1 MNIAEYSIKNKVISW
16 LFIVILAI
24 GGVTSFLELG
34 RLEDPAFTIKDAMVV
49 ATYPGATP
57 QEVEEELTYPLEK
70 EIRRLP
76 YIDKITST
84 SSSGMSQIMVS
95 MKMDYG
101 PDELPQI
108 WDEMRRKI
116 NDLKPTL
123 PAGVNSLSIIDD
135 FGDVFGVMIML
146 SGEGYDYV
154 ELKRY
159 ADVMSRDLEMV
170 DGVGKVSIAGDQ
182 QEMLFV
188 EVSLDRLASLN
199 LDMSRV
205 AGLLNQQ
212 NNVVSSGEVMVNGE
226 SLVIRPS
233 GTLNSVESLENL
245 IIHGRDTGNLIRLKD
260 VATVVRGIQEKPT
273 NVVTYNGKPAINL
286 GVSFASGVNVVEVGQ
301 RLTDEIAHLETMKPA
316 GIELNYFYNQ
326 AAEVDASV
334 QDFIVSLG
342 QAVAIVILV
351 LLFAMGIRS
360 GIIIGVVLL
369 LTVFGTFI
377 LMEYNDIELHRISL
391 GALIIALGMLVDNA
405 IVVVEGILVGLK
417 KGRTKMQAASDI
429 VKQTQWPL
437 LGATV
442 IAITAFAPIGLS
454 EDATGEFMG
463 SLFWVLCYS
472 LFLSWI
478 TALTITPFLADLL
491 LKEENVSNNADG
503 ADAQQSASQQE
514 YDDPYKGWLFV
525 LFGWTLKLAMRFR
538 WVTVVSMVALLFTA
552 VFAFGMVK
560 QQFFPPSNTP
570 MFYVDMWMPEGT
582 DIRETIKQTER
593 VEKYVREQE
602 HVEFVSTSVGQGLQ
616 RFALTYQP
624 EQSYEAYAQLQ
635 VRTTDRENMFVVLN
649 GLTGELSRQFDT
661 PTFQF
666 KLMEFGPSPASK
678 IEARIT
684 GSDPQVLREI
694 ALQVE
699 DILHTD
705 PGARNIRHDWRER
718 TKELVPV
725 FNESKARRLGISKE
739 DLSNTLQ
746 MTFGGSAM
754 GLLRDGA
761 DILPIVGRLPESER
775 VDFESLQN
783 AKIWSPSLQAY
794 VPIDQV
800 IDGVS
805 LSWDEP
811 LIKRRD
817 RKRTLTVLADHD
829 VLSEDTAAALFTR
842 IQPKVMALDL
852 PDGYGISWGGEYESS
867 KDAQDSL
874 FGSLPMGYLLMFV
887 ITMLLFNSLK
897 KPLVI
902 WFTVPLSIIG
912 VSFGL
917 LLWNMPFSFTAF
929 LGLLSLSGMILKNG
943 IVLMDQINIEMD
955 SGKDPYLAIV
965 DSAVSRVRPVSMA
978 ALTTILGLV
987 PLMFDA
993 FFGSMAITIMAGL
1006 GFATILTLI
1015 VVPVMYSLLFKIKPP
1030 KTVKSGS
1037 NDHSNDH
1044 PNDSLLESQPNKGK
1058 ALEAAEAL

>member
-34 RLEDPAFTIKDAMVV
+34 RLEDPAFTIKDAMIV
-49 ATYPGATP
+49 ATYPGATSK
-57 QEVEEELTYPLEK
+57 EVEEELTYPLEK
-70 EIRRLP
+70 EIRKLP
-76 YIDKITST
+76 YIDRITST
-84 SSSGMSQIMVS
+84 SSNGMSKIMVS

-116 NDLKPTL
+116 NDLQPTL
-123 PAGVNSLSIIDD
+123 PQGVQSLQIIDD
-135 FGDVFGVMIML
+135 FGDVYGVMLML
-146 SGEGYDYV
+146 TGDDYDYV

-159 ADVMSRDLEMV
+159 ADHLRREIELV
-170 DGVGKVSIAGDQ
+170 DGVGKVDIAGDQ

-188 EVSLDRLASLN
+188 EISLDRLASLN
-199 LDMSRV
+199 LDMNVVS
-205 AGLLNQQ
+205 GLLNQQ
-212 NNVVSSGEVMVNGE
+212 NNVVSAGEVMVNGE

-233 GTLNSVESLENL
+233 GTLNTVQALENL

-260 VATVVRGIQEKPT
+260 VATITRSIQEKPG
-273 NVVTYNGKPAINL
+273 NMILFNGKKAINI
-286 GVSFASGVNVVEVGQ
+286 GISFASGVNVVEVGE
-301 RLTDEIAHLETMKPA
+301 RLNAELSSLESIKPA
-316 GIELNYFYNQ
+316 GLDMSYFYNQ
-326 AAEVDASV
+326 AQEVDDSV
-334 QDFIVSLG
+334 KAFVISLAE
-342 QAVAIVILV
+342 AVAIVIIV
-351 LLFAMGIRS
+351 LLFTMGLRS
-360 GIIIGVVLL
+360 GVIIGVVLL

-377 LMEYNDIELHRISL
+377 LMNYNNIELHRISL

-417 KGRTKMQAASDI
+417 KGRTKVQAAVDI

-454 EDATGEFMG
+454 QDATGEFMG
-463 SLFWVLCYS
+463 SLFWVLCFS
-472 LFLSWI
+472 LFLSWVTAI
-478 TALTITPFLADLL
+478 TLTPFLADLL
-491 LKEENVSNNADG
+491 LKEEEKDTNGED
-503 ADAQQSASQQE
+503 E
-514 YDDPYKGWLFV
+514 DPYKGWLFV
-525 LFGWTLKLAMRFR
+525 VFGALLKFSLRFR
-538 WVTVVSMVALLFTA
+538 WMTVAAMVALLVGA
-552 VFAFGMVK
+552 VIAFGNVK

-582 DIRETIKQTER
+582 DIRQTIKQAEK
-593 VEKYVREQE
+593 VESHIRQQDDID
-602 HVEFVSTSVGQGLQ
+602 FVSVSIGQGLQ

-624 EQSYEAYAQLQ
+624 EKSYEAYAQFQ
-635 VRTTDRENMFVVLN
+635 VRTTDRDNMFKLLHKLDDN
-649 GLTGELSRQFDT
+649 LAKTFDE

-684 GSDPQVLREI
+684 GPDPKVLREL
-694 ALQVE
+694 AVQVE

-739 DLSNTLQ
+739 DLSSTLQ
-746 MTFGGSAM
+746 MAFGGSTF
-754 GLLRDGA
+754 GVLRDGTHT
-761 DILPIVGRLPESER
+761 LPIMMRLPEAER

-783 AKIWSPSLQAY
+783 VKIWSPSLQTY
-794 VPIDQV
+794 IPVDQI
-800 IDGVS
+800 IDGVELDWS
-805 LSWDEP
+805 EP
-811 LIKRRD
+811 LIQRRD

-829 VLSEDTAAALFTR
+829 VLSDDTAASLFAR
-842 IQPKVMALDL
+842 VQPKVMALHI
-852 PDGYGISWGGEYESS
+852 PEGYEITWGGEYESS
-867 KDAQDSL
+867 KDAQEGL
-874 FGSLPMGYLLMFV
+874 FGSLPMGYLLMFI
-887 ITMLLFNSLK
+887 ITILLFNSVK

-912 VSFGL
+912 VAFGL
-917 LLWNMPFSFTAF
+917 LTTNMPFSFTAF

-943 IVLMDQINIEMD
+943 IVLLDQINLELE

-965 DSAVSRVRPVSMA
+965 DSAISRVRPVSMA
-978 ALTTILGLV
+978 ALTTILGMIPLV
-987 PLMFDA
+987 FDA

-1006 GFATILTLI
+1006 GFATVLTLI
-1015 VVPVMYSLLFKIKPP
+1015 VVPVMFAILFRIKP
-1030 KTVKSGS
+1030 TT
-1037 NDHSNDH
+1037 
-1044 PNDSLLESQPNKGK
+1044 
-1058 ALEAAEAL
+1058 A

>member
-34 RLEDPAFTIKDAMVV
+34 RLEDPAFTIKDAMIV
-49 ATYPGATP
+49 ATYPGATSK
-57 QEVEEELTYPLEK
+57 EVEEELTYPLEK
-70 EIRRLP
+70 EIRKLP
-76 YIDKITST
+76 YIDRITST
-84 SSSGMSQIMVS
+84 SSNAMSQIMVS

-116 NDLKPTL
+116 NDLQPTL
-123 PAGVNSLSIIDD
+123 PQGVQSLQIIDD
-135 FGDVFGVMIML
+135 FGDVYGVMLML
-146 SGEGYDYV
+146 TGDDYDYV

-159 ADVMSRDLEMV
+159 ADHLRREIELV
-170 DGVGKVSIAGDQ
+170 DGVGKVDIAGDQ

-188 EVSLDRLASLN
+188 EISLDRLASLN
-199 LDMSRV
+199 LDMNVVS
-205 AGLLNQQ
+205 GLLNQQ
-212 NNVVSSGEVMVNGE
+212 NNVVSAGEVMVNGE

-233 GTLNSVESLENL
+233 GTLNTVQALENL

-260 VATVVRGIQEKPT
+260 VATITRSIQEKPG
-273 NVVTYNGKPAINL
+273 NMILFNGKKAINI
-286 GVSFASGVNVVEVGQ
+286 GISFASGVNVVEVGE
-301 RLTDEIAHLETMKPA
+301 RLNAELSSLESIKPA
-316 GIELNYFYNQ
+316 GLDMSYFYNQ
-326 AAEVDASV
+326 AQEVDDSV
-334 QDFIVSLG
+334 KAFVISLAE
-342 QAVAIVILV
+342 AVAIVIIV
-351 LLFAMGIRS
+351 LLFTMGLRS
-360 GIIIGVVLL
+360 GVIIGVVLL

-377 LMEYNDIELHRISL
+377 LMNYNNIELHRISL

-417 KGRTKMQAASDI
+417 KGRTKVQAAVDI

-454 EDATGEFMG
+454 QDATGEFMG
-463 SLFWVLCYS
+463 SLFWVLCFS
-472 LFLSWI
+472 LFLSWVTAI
-478 TALTITPFLADLL
+478 TLTPFLADLL
-491 LKEENVSNNADG
+491 LKEEEKDTNGED
-503 ADAQQSASQQE
+503 E
-514 YDDPYKGWLFV
+514 DPYKGWLFV
-525 LFGWTLKLAMRFR
+525 VFGALLKFSLRFR
-538 WVTVVSMVALLFTA
+538 WMTVAAMVALLVGA
-552 VFAFGMVK
+552 VIAFGNVK

-582 DIRETIKQTER
+582 DIRQTIKQAEK
-593 VEKYVREQE
+593 VESYIRQQDDID
-602 HVEFVSTSVGQGLQ
+602 FVSVSIGQGLQ

-624 EQSYEAYAQLQ
+624 EKSYEAYAQFQ
-635 VRTTDRENMFVVLN
+635 VRTTDRDNMFKLLHKLDDN
-649 GLTGELSRQFDT
+649 LAKTFDE

-684 GSDPQVLREI
+684 GPDPKVLREL
-694 ALQVE
+694 AVQVE

-739 DLSNTLQ
+739 DLSSTLQ
-746 MTFGGSAM
+746 MAFGGSTF
-754 GLLRDGA
+754 GVLRDGTHT
-761 DILPIVGRLPESER
+761 LPIMMRLPEAER

-783 AKIWSPSLQAY
+783 VKIWSPSLQTY
-794 VPIDQV
+794 IPVDQI
-800 IDGVS
+800 IDGVELDWS
-805 LSWDEP
+805 EP
-811 LIKRRD
+811 LIQRRD

-829 VLSEDTAAALFTR
+829 VLSDDTAASLFAR
-842 IQPKVMALDL
+842 VQPKVMALHI
-852 PDGYGISWGGEYESS
+852 PEGYEITWGGEYESS
-867 KDAQDSL
+867 KDAQEGL
-874 FGSLPMGYLLMFV
+874 FGSLPMGYLLMFI
-887 ITMLLFNSLK
+887 ITILLFNSIK

-912 VSFGL
+912 VAFGL
-917 LLWNMPFSFTAF
+917 LTTNMPFSFTAF

-943 IVLMDQINIEMD
+943 IVLLDQINLELE

-965 DSAVSRVRPVSMA
+965 DSAISRVRPVSMA
-978 ALTTILGLV
+978 ALTTILGMIPLV
-987 PLMFDA
+987 FDA

-1006 GFATILTLI
+1006 GFATVLTLI
-1015 VVPVMYSLLFKIKPP
+1015 VVPVMFAILFRIKP
-1030 KTVKSGS
+1030 TT
-1037 NDHSNDH
+1037 
-1044 PNDSLLESQPNKGK
+1044 
-1058 ALEAAEAL
+1058 A

>member
-34 RLEDPAFTIKDAMVV
+34 RLEDPAFTIKDAMIV
-49 ATYPGATP
+49 ATYPGATSK
-57 QEVEEELTYPLEK
+57 EVEEELTYPLEK
-70 EIRRLP
+70 EIRKLP
-76 YIDKITST
+76 YIDRITST
-84 SSSGMSQIMVS
+84 SSNGMSQIMVS

-116 NDLKPTL
+116 NDLQPTL
-123 PAGVNSLSIIDD
+123 PQGVQSLQIIDD
-135 FGDVFGVMIML
+135 FGDVYGVMLML
-146 SGEGYDYV
+146 TGDDYDYV

-159 ADVMSRDLEMV
+159 ADHLRREIELV
-170 DGVGKVSIAGDQ
+170 DGVGKVDIAGDQ

-188 EVSLDRLASLN
+188 EISLDRLASLN
-199 LDMSRV
+199 LDMNVVS
-205 AGLLNQQ
+205 GLLNQQ
-212 NNVVSSGEVMVNGE
+212 NNVVSAGEVMVNGE

-233 GTLNSVESLENL
+233 GTLNTVQALENL

-260 VATVVRGIQEKPT
+260 VATITRSIQEKPG
-273 NVVTYNGKPAINL
+273 NMILFNGKKAINI
-286 GVSFASGVNVVEVGQ
+286 GISFASGVNVVEVGE
-301 RLTDEIAHLETMKPA
+301 RLNAELSSLESIKPA
-316 GIELNYFYNQ
+316 GLDMSYFYNQ
-326 AAEVDASV
+326 AQEVDDSV
-334 QDFIVSLG
+334 KAFVISLAE
-342 QAVAIVILV
+342 AVAIVIIV
-351 LLFAMGIRS
+351 LLFTMGLRS
-360 GIIIGVVLL
+360 GVIIGVVLL

-377 LMEYNDIELHRISL
+377 LMNYNNIELHRISL

-417 KGRTKMQAASDI
+417 KGRTKVQAAVDI

-454 EDATGEFMG
+454 QDATGEFMG
-463 SLFWVLCYS
+463 SLFWVLCFS
-472 LFLSWI
+472 LFLSWVTAI
-478 TALTITPFLADLL
+478 TLTPFLADLL
-491 LKEENVSNNADG
+491 LKEEEKDTNGED
-503 ADAQQSASQQE
+503 E
-514 YDDPYKGWLFV
+514 DPYKGWLFV
-525 LFGWTLKLAMRFR
+525 VFGALLKFSLRFR
-538 WVTVVSMVALLFTA
+538 WMTVAAMVALLVGA
-552 VFAFGMVK
+552 VIAFGNVK

-582 DIRETIKQTER
+582 DIRQTIKQAEK
-593 VEKYVREQE
+593 VESYIRQQDDID
-602 HVEFVSTSVGQGLQ
+602 FVSVSVGQGLQ

-624 EQSYEAYAQLQ
+624 EKSYEAYAQFQ
-635 VRTTDRENMFVVLN
+635 VRTTDRDNMFKLLHKLDDN
-649 GLTGELSRQFDT
+649 LAKTFDE

-684 GSDPQVLREI
+684 GPDPKVLREL
-694 ALQVE
+694 AVQVE

-739 DLSNTLQ
+739 DLSSTLQ
-746 MTFGGSAM
+746 MAFGGSTF
-754 GLLRDGA
+754 GVLRDGTHT
-761 DILPIVGRLPESER
+761 LPIMMRLPEAER

-783 AKIWSPSLQAY
+783 VKIWSPSLQTY
-794 VPIDQV
+794 IPVDQI
-800 IDGVS
+800 IDGVELDWS
-805 LSWDEP
+805 EP
-811 LIKRRD
+811 LIQRRD

-829 VLSEDTAAALFTR
+829 VLSDDTAASLFAR
-842 IQPKVMALDL
+842 VQPKVMALHI
-852 PDGYGISWGGEYESS
+852 PEGYEITWGGEYESS
-867 KDAQDSL
+867 KDAQEGL
-874 FGSLPMGYLLMFV
+874 FGSLPMGYLLMFI
-887 ITMLLFNSLK
+887 ITILLFNSIK

-912 VSFGL
+912 VAFGL
-917 LLWNMPFSFTAF
+917 LTTNMPFSFTAF

-943 IVLMDQINIEMD
+943 IVLLDQINLELE

-965 DSAVSRVRPVSMA
+965 DSAISRVRPVSMA
-978 ALTTILGLV
+978 ALTTILGMIPLV
-987 PLMFDA
+987 FDA

-1006 GFATILTLI
+1006 GFATVLTLI
-1015 VVPVMYSLLFKIKPP
+1015 VVPVMFAILFRIKP
-1030 KTVKSGS
+1030 TT
-1037 NDHSNDH
+1037 
-1044 PNDSLLESQPNKGK
+1044 
-1058 ALEAAEAL
+1058 A

>member
-34 RLEDPAFTIKDAMVV
+34 RLEDPAFTIKDAMIV
-49 ATYPGATP
+49 ATYPGATSK
-57 QEVEEELTYPLEK
+57 EVEEELTYPLEK
-70 EIRRLP
+70 EIRKLP
-76 YIDKITST
+76 YIDRITST
-84 SSSGMSQIMVS
+84 SSNGMSQIMVS

-116 NDLKPTL
+116 NDLQPTL
-123 PAGVNSLSIIDD
+123 PQGVQSLQIIDD
-135 FGDVFGVMIML
+135 FGDVYGVMLML
-146 SGEGYDYV
+146 TGDDYDYV

-159 ADVMSRDLEMV
+159 ADHLRREIELV
-170 DGVGKVSIAGDQ
+170 DGVGKVDIAGDQ

-188 EVSLDRLASLN
+188 EISLDRLASLN
-199 LDMSRV
+199 LDMNVVS
-205 AGLLNQQ
+205 GLLNQQ
-212 NNVVSSGEVMVNGE
+212 NNVVSAGEVMVNGE

-233 GTLNSVESLENL
+233 GTLNTVQALENL

-260 VATVVRGIQEKPT
+260 VATITRGIQEKPG
-273 NVVTYNGKPAINL
+273 NMILFNGKKAINI
-286 GVSFASGVNVVEVGQ
+286 GISFASGVNVVEVGE
-301 RLTDEIAHLETMKPA
+301 RLNAELSSLESIKPA
-316 GIELNYFYNQ
+316 GLDMSYFYNQ
-326 AAEVDASV
+326 AQEVDDSV
-334 QDFIVSLG
+334 KAFVISLAE
-342 QAVAIVILV
+342 AVAIVIIV
-351 LLFAMGIRS
+351 LLFTMGLRS
-360 GIIIGVVLL
+360 GVIIGVVLL

-377 LMEYNDIELHRISL
+377 LMNYNNIELHRISL

-405 IVVVEGILVGLK
+405 IVVVEGILVGRK
-417 KGRTKMQAASDI
+417 KGRTKVQAAVDI

-454 EDATGEFMG
+454 QDATGEFMG
-463 SLFWVLCYS
+463 SLFWVLCFS
-472 LFLSWI
+472 LFLSWVTAI
-478 TALTITPFLADLL
+478 TLTPFLADLL
-491 LKEENVSNNADG
+491 LKEEEKDTNGED
-503 ADAQQSASQQE
+503 E
-514 YDDPYKGWLFV
+514 DPYKGWLFV
-525 LFGWTLKLAMRFR
+525 VFGALLKFSLRFR
-538 WVTVVSMVALLFTA
+538 WMTVAAMVALLVAA
-552 VFAFGMVK
+552 VIAFGNVK

-582 DIRETIKQTER
+582 DIRQTIKQAEK
-593 VEKYVREQE
+593 VESYIRQQDDID
-602 HVEFVSTSVGQGLQ
+602 FVSVSIGQGLQ

-624 EQSYEAYAQLQ
+624 EKSYEAYAQFQ
-635 VRTTDRENMFVVLN
+635 VRTTDRDNMFKLLHKLDDN
-649 GLTGELSRQFDT
+649 LAKTFDE

-684 GSDPQVLREI
+684 GPDPKVLREL
-694 ALQVE
+694 AVQVE

-739 DLSNTLQ
+739 DLSSTLQ
-746 MTFGGSAM
+746 MAFGGSTF
-754 GLLRDGA
+754 GVLRDGTHT
-761 DILPIVGRLPESER
+761 LPIMMRLPEAER

-783 AKIWSPSLQAY
+783 VKIWSPSLQTY
-794 VPIDQV
+794 IPVDQI
-800 IDGVS
+800 IDGVELDWS
-805 LSWDEP
+805 EP
-811 LIKRRD
+811 LIQRRD

-829 VLSEDTAAALFTR
+829 VLSDDTAASLFAR
-842 IQPKVMALDL
+842 VQPKVMALHI
-852 PDGYGISWGGEYESS
+852 PEGYEITWGGEYESS
-867 KDAQDSL
+867 KDAQEGL
-874 FGSLPMGYLLMFV
+874 FGSLPMGYLLMFI
-887 ITMLLFNSLK
+887 ITILLFNSIK

-912 VSFGL
+912 VAFGL
-917 LLWNMPFSFTAF
+917 LTTNMPFSFTAF

-943 IVLMDQINIEMD
+943 IVLLDQINLELE

-965 DSAVSRVRPVSMA
+965 DSAISRVRPVSMA
-978 ALTTILGLV
+978 ALTTILGMI

-1006 GFATILTLI
+1006 GFATVLTLI
-1015 VVPVMYSLLFKIKPP
+1015 VVPVMFAILFRIKP
-1030 KTVKSGS
+1030 TT
-1037 NDHSNDH
+1037 
-1044 PNDSLLESQPNKGK
+1044 
-1058 ALEAAEAL
+1058 A

>member
-34 RLEDPAFTIKDAMVV
+34 RLEDPAFTIKDAMIV
-49 ATYPGATP
+49 ATYPGATSK
-57 QEVEEELTYPLEK
+57 EVEEELTYPLEK
-70 EIRRLP
+70 EIRKLP
-76 YIDKITST
+76 YIDRITST
-84 SSSGMSQIMVS
+84 SSNGMSQIMVS

-116 NDLKPTL
+116 NDLQPTL
-123 PAGVNSLSIIDD
+123 PQGVQSLQIIDD
-135 FGDVFGVMIML
+135 FGDVYGVMLML
-146 SGEGYDYV
+146 TGDDYDYV

-159 ADVMSRDLEMV
+159 ADHLRREIELV
-170 DGVGKVSIAGDQ
+170 DGVGKVDIAGDQ

-188 EVSLDRLASLN
+188 EISLDRLASLN
-199 LDMSRV
+199 LDMNVVS
-205 AGLLNQQ
+205 GLLNQQ
-212 NNVVSSGEVMVNGE
+212 NNVVSAGEVMVNGE

-233 GTLNSVESLENL
+233 GTLNTVQALENL

-260 VATVVRGIQEKPT
+260 VATITRGIQEKPG
-273 NVVTYNGKPAINL
+273 NMILFNGKKAINI
-286 GVSFASGVNVVEVGQ
+286 GISFASGVNVVEVGE
-301 RLTDEIAHLETMKPA
+301 RLNAELSSLESIKPA
-316 GIELNYFYNQ
+316 GLDMSYFYNQ
-326 AAEVDASV
+326 AQEVDDSV
-334 QDFIVSLG
+334 KAFVISLAE
-342 QAVAIVILV
+342 AVAIVIIV
-351 LLFAMGIRS
+351 LLFTMGLRS
-360 GIIIGVVLL
+360 GVIIGVVLL

-377 LMEYNDIELHRISL
+377 LMNYNNIELHRISL

-417 KGRTKMQAASDI
+417 KGRTKVQAAVDI

-454 EDATGEFMG
+454 QDATGEFMG
-463 SLFWVLCYS
+463 SLFWVLCFS
-472 LFLSWI
+472 LFLSWVTAI
-478 TALTITPFLADLL
+478 TLTPFLADLL
-491 LKEENVSNNADG
+491 LKEEEK
-503 ADAQQSASQQE
+503 DANGE
-514 YDDPYKGWLFV
+514 DEDPYKGWLFV
-525 LFGWTLKLAMRFR
+525 VFGALLKFSLRFR
-538 WVTVVSMVALLFTA
+538 WMTVAAMVALLVGA
-552 VFAFGMVK
+552 VIAFGNVK

-582 DIRETIKQTER
+582 DIRQTIKQAEK
-593 VEKYVREQE
+593 VESYIRQQDDID
-602 HVEFVSTSVGQGLQ
+602 FVSVSIGQGLQ

-624 EQSYEAYAQLQ
+624 EKSYEAYAQFQ
-635 VRTTDRENMFVVLN
+635 VRTTDRDNMFKLLHKLDDN
-649 GLTGELSRQFDT
+649 LAKTFDE

-684 GSDPQVLREI
+684 GPDPKVLREL
-694 ALQVE
+694 AVQVE

-739 DLSNTLQ
+739 DLSSTLQ
-746 MTFGGSAM
+746 MAFGGSTF
-754 GLLRDGA
+754 GVLRDGTHT
-761 DILPIVGRLPESER
+761 LPIMMRLPEAER

-783 AKIWSPSLQAY
+783 VKIWSPSLQTY
-794 VPIDQV
+794 IPVDQI
-800 IDGVS
+800 IDGVELDWS
-805 LSWDEP
+805 EP
-811 LIKRRD
+811 LIQRRD

-829 VLSEDTAAALFTR
+829 VLSDDTAASLFAR
-842 IQPKVMALDL
+842 VQPKVMALHI
-852 PDGYGISWGGEYESS
+852 PEGYEITWGGEYESS
-867 KDAQDSL
+867 KDAQEGL
-874 FGSLPMGYLLMFV
+874 FGSLPMGYLLMFI
-887 ITMLLFNSLK
+887 ITILLFNSIK

-912 VSFGL
+912 VAFGL
-917 LLWNMPFSFTAF
+917 LTTNMPFSFTAF

-943 IVLMDQINIEMD
+943 IVLLDQINLELE

-965 DSAVSRVRPVSMA
+965 DSAISRVRPVSMA
-978 ALTTILGLV
+978 ALTTILGMIPLV
-987 PLMFDA
+987 FDA

-1006 GFATILTLI
+1006 GFATVLTLI
-1015 VVPVMYSLLFKIKPP
+1015 VVPVMFAILFRIKP
-1030 KTVKSGS
+1030 TT
-1037 NDHSNDH
+1037 
-1044 PNDSLLESQPNKGK
+1044 
-1058 ALEAAEAL
+1058 A

>member
-34 RLEDPAFTIKDAMVV
+34 RLEDPAFTIKDAMIV
-49 ATYPGATP
+49 ATYPGATSK
-57 QEVEEELTYPLEK
+57 EVEEELTYPLEK
-70 EIRRLP
+70 EIRKLP
-76 YIDKITST
+76 YIDRITST
-84 SSSGMSQIMVS
+84 SSNGMSQIMVS

-116 NDLKPTL
+116 NDLQPTL
-123 PAGVNSLSIIDD
+123 PQGVQSLQIIDD
-135 FGDVFGVMIML
+135 FGDVYGVMLML
-146 SGEGYDYV
+146 TGDDYDYV

-159 ADVMSRDLEMV
+159 ADHLRREIELV
-170 DGVGKVSIAGDQ
+170 DGVGKVDIAGDQ

-188 EVSLDRLASLN
+188 EISLDRLASLN
-199 LDMSRV
+199 LDMNVVS
-205 AGLLNQQ
+205 GLLNQQ
-212 NNVVSSGEVMVNGE
+212 NNVVSAGEVMVNGE

-233 GTLNSVESLENL
+233 GTLNTVQALENL

-260 VATVVRGIQEKPT
+260 VATITRSIQEKPG
-273 NVVTYNGKPAINL
+273 NMILFNGKKAINI
-286 GVSFASGVNVVEVGQ
+286 GISFASGVNVVEVGE
-301 RLTDEIAHLETMKPA
+301 RLNAELSSLESIKPA
-316 GIELNYFYNQ
+316 GLDMSYFYNQ
-326 AAEVDASV
+326 AQEVDDSV
-334 QDFIVSLG
+334 KAFVISLAE
-342 QAVAIVILV
+342 AVAIVIIV
-351 LLFAMGIRS
+351 LLFTMGLRS
-360 GIIIGVVLL
+360 GVIIGVVLL

-377 LMEYNDIELHRISL
+377 LMNYNNIELHRISL

-417 KGRTKMQAASDI
+417 KGRTKVQAAVDI

-454 EDATGEFMG
+454 QDATGEFMG
-463 SLFWVLCYS
+463 SLFWVLCFS
-472 LFLSWI
+472 LFLSWVTAI
-478 TALTITPFLADLL
+478 TLTPFLADLL
-491 LKEENVSNNADG
+491 LKEEEKDTNGED
-503 ADAQQSASQQE
+503 E
-514 YDDPYKGWLFV
+514 DPYKGWLFV
-525 LFGWTLKLAMRFR
+525 VFGALLKFSLRFR
-538 WVTVVSMVALLFTA
+538 WMTVAAMVALLVGA
-552 VFAFGMVK
+552 VIAFGNVK

-582 DIRETIKQTER
+582 DIRQTIKQAEK
-593 VEKYVREQE
+593 VESYIRQQDDID
-602 HVEFVSTSVGQGLQ
+602 FVSVSIGQGLQ

-624 EQSYEAYAQLQ
+624 EKSYEAYAQFQ
-635 VRTTDRENMFVVLN
+635 VRATDRDNMFKLLHKLDDN
-649 GLTGELSRQFDT
+649 LAKAFDA

-684 GSDPQVLREI
+684 GPDPKVLREL
-694 ALQVE
+694 AVKVE

-739 DLSNTLQ
+739 DLSSTLQ
-746 MTFGGSAM
+746 MAFGGSTF
-754 GLLRDGA
+754 GVLRDGTHT
-761 DILPIVGRLPESER
+761 LPIMMRLPEAER

-783 AKIWSPSLQAY
+783 VKIWSPSLQTY
-794 VPIDQV
+794 IPVDQI
-800 IDGVS
+800 IDGVELDWS
-805 LSWDEP
+805 EP
-811 LIKRRD
+811 LIQRRD

-829 VLSEDTAAALFTR
+829 VLSDDTAASLFAR
-842 IQPKVMALDL
+842 VQPKVMALHI
-852 PDGYGISWGGEYESS
+852 PEGYEITWGGEYESS
-867 KDAQDSL
+867 KDAQEGL
-874 FGSLPMGYLLMFV
+874 FGSLPMGYLLMFI
-887 ITMLLFNSLK
+887 ITILLFNSIK

-912 VSFGL
+912 VAFGL
-917 LLWNMPFSFTAF
+917 LTTNMPFSFTAF

-943 IVLMDQINIEMD
+943 IVLLDQINLELE

-965 DSAVSRVRPVSMA
+965 DSAISRVRPVSMA
-978 ALTTILGLV
+978 ALTTILGMIPLV
-987 PLMFDA
+987 FDA

-1006 GFATILTLI
+1006 GFATVLTLI
-1015 VVPVMYSLLFKIKPP
+1015 VVPVMFAILFRIKP
-1030 KTVKSGS
+1030 TT
-1037 NDHSNDH
+1037 
-1044 PNDSLLESQPNKGK
+1044 
-1058 ALEAAEAL
+1058 A

>member
-34 RLEDPAFTIKDAMVV
+34 RLEDPAFTIKDAMIV
-49 ATYPGATP
+49 ATYPGATSK
-57 QEVEEELTYPLEK
+57 EVEEELTYPLEK
-70 EIRRLP
+70 EIRKLP
-76 YIDKITST
+76 YIDRITST
-84 SSSGMSQIMVS
+84 SSNGMSQIMVS

-116 NDLKPTL
+116 NDLQPTL
-123 PAGVNSLSIIDD
+123 PQGVQSLQIIDD
-135 FGDVFGVMIML
+135 FGDVYGVMLML
-146 SGEGYDYV
+146 TGDDYDYV

-159 ADVMSRDLEMV
+159 ADHLRREIELV
-170 DGVGKVSIAGDQ
+170 DGVGKVDIAGDQ

-188 EVSLDRLASLN
+188 EISLDRLASLN
-199 LDMSRV
+199 LDMNVVS
-205 AGLLNQQ
+205 GLLNQQ
-212 NNVVSSGEVMVNGE
+212 NNVVSAGEVMVNGE

-233 GTLNSVESLENL
+233 GTLNTVQALENL

-260 VATVVRGIQEKPT
+260 VATITRSIQEKPG
-273 NVVTYNGKPAINL
+273 NMILFNGKKAINI
-286 GVSFASGVNVVEVGQ
+286 GISFASGVNVVEVGE
-301 RLTDEIAHLETMKPA
+301 RLNAELSSLESIKPA
-316 GIELNYFYNQ
+316 GLDMSYFYNQ
-326 AAEVDASV
+326 AQEVDDSV
-334 QDFIVSLG
+334 KAFVIGLAE
-342 QAVAIVILV
+342 AVAIVIIV
-351 LLFAMGIRS
+351 LLFTMGLRS
-360 GIIIGVVLL
+360 GVIIGVVLL

-377 LMEYNDIELHRISL
+377 LMNYNNIELHRISL

-417 KGRTKMQAASDI
+417 KGRTKVQAAVDI

-454 EDATGEFMG
+454 QDATGEFMG
-463 SLFWVLCYS
+463 SLFWVLCFS
-472 LFLSWI
+472 LFLSWVTAI
-478 TALTITPFLADLL
+478 TLTPFLADLL
-491 LKEENVSNNADG
+491 LKEEEKDTNGED
-503 ADAQQSASQQE
+503 E
-514 YDDPYKGWLFV
+514 DPYKGWLFV
-525 LFGWTLKLAMRFR
+525 VFGALLKFSLRFR
-538 WVTVVSMVALLFTA
+538 WMTVAAMVALLVGA
-552 VFAFGMVK
+552 VIAFGNVK

-582 DIRETIKQTER
+582 DIRQTIKQAEK
-593 VEKYVREQE
+593 VESYIRQQDDID
-602 HVEFVSTSVGQGLQ
+602 FVSVSIGQGLQ

-624 EQSYEAYAQLQ
+624 EKSYEAYAQFQ
-635 VRTTDRENMFVVLN
+635 VRTTDRDNMFKLLHKLDDN
-649 GLTGELSRQFDT
+649 LAKTFDE

-684 GSDPQVLREI
+684 GPDPKVLREL
-694 ALQVE
+694 AVQVE

-739 DLSNTLQ
+739 DLSSTLQ
-746 MTFGGSAM
+746 MAFGGSTF
-754 GLLRDGA
+754 GVLRDGTHT
-761 DILPIVGRLPESER
+761 LPIMMRLPEAER

-783 AKIWSPSLQAY
+783 VKIWSPSLQTY
-794 VPIDQV
+794 IPVDQI
-800 IDGVS
+800 IDGVELDWS
-805 LSWDEP
+805 EP
-811 LIKRRD
+811 LIQRRD

-829 VLSEDTAAALFTR
+829 VLSDDTAASLFAR
-842 IQPKVMALDL
+842 VQPKVMALHI
-852 PDGYGISWGGEYESS
+852 PEGYEITWGGEYESS
-867 KDAQDSL
+867 KDAQEGL
-874 FGSLPMGYLLMFV
+874 FGSLPMGYLLMFI
-887 ITMLLFNSLK
+887 ITILLFNSVK

-912 VSFGL
+912 VAFGL
-917 LLWNMPFSFTAF
+917 LTTNMPFSFTAF

-943 IVLMDQINIEMD
+943 IVLLDQINLELE

-965 DSAVSRVRPVSMA
+965 DSAISRVRPVSMA
-978 ALTTILGLV
+978 ALTTILGMIPLV
-987 PLMFDA
+987 FDA

-1006 GFATILTLI
+1006 GFATVLTLI
-1015 VVPVMYSLLFKIKPP
+1015 VVPVMFAILFRIKP
-1030 KTVKSGS
+1030 TT
-1037 NDHSNDH
+1037 
-1044 PNDSLLESQPNKGK
+1044 
-1058 ALEAAEAL
+1058 A

>member
-34 RLEDPAFTIKDAMVV
+34 RLEDPAFTIKDAMIV
-49 ATYPGATP
+49 ATYPGATSK
-57 QEVEEELTYPLEK
+57 EVEEELTYPLEK
-70 EIRRLP
+70 EIRKLP
-76 YIDKITST
+76 YIDRITST
-84 SSSGMSQIMVS
+84 SSNGMSQIMVS

-116 NDLKPTL
+116 NDLQPTL
-123 PAGVNSLSIIDD
+123 PQGVQSLQIIDD
-135 FGDVFGVMIML
+135 FGDVYGVMLML
-146 SGEGYDYV
+146 TGDDYDYV

-159 ADVMSRDLEMV
+159 ADHLRREIELV
-170 DGVGKVSIAGDQ
+170 DGVGKVDIAGDQ

-188 EVSLDRLASLN
+188 EISLDRLASLN
-199 LDMSRV
+199 LDMNVVS
-205 AGLLNQQ
+205 GLLNQQ
-212 NNVVSSGEVMVNGE
+212 NNVVSAGEVMVNGE

-233 GTLNSVESLENL
+233 GTLNTVQALENL

-260 VATVVRGIQEKPT
+260 VATITRSIQEKPG
-273 NVVTYNGKPAINL
+273 NMILFNGKKAINI
-286 GVSFASGVNVVEVGQ
+286 GISFASGVNVVEVGE
-301 RLTDEIAHLETMKPA
+301 RLNAELSSLESIKPA
-316 GIELNYFYNQ
+316 GLDMSYFYNQ
-326 AAEVDASV
+326 AQEVDDSV
-334 QDFIVSLG
+334 KAFVISLAE
-342 QAVAIVILV
+342 AVAIVIIV
-351 LLFAMGIRS
+351 LLFTMGLRS
-360 GIIIGVVLL
+360 GVIIGVVLL

-377 LMEYNDIELHRISL
+377 LMNYNNIELHRISL

-417 KGRTKMQAASDI
+417 KGRTKVQAAVDI

-454 EDATGEFMG
+454 QDATGEFMG
-463 SLFWVLCYS
+463 SLFWVLCFS
-472 LFLSWI
+472 LFLSWVTAI
-478 TALTITPFLADLL
+478 TLTPFLADLL
-491 LKEENVSNNADG
+491 LKEEEKDTNGED
-503 ADAQQSASQQE
+503 E
-514 YDDPYKGWLFV
+514 DPYKGWLFV
-525 LFGWTLKLAMRFR
+525 VFGALLKFSLRFR
-538 WVTVVSMVALLFTA
+538 WMTVAAMVALLVAA
-552 VFAFGMVK
+552 VIAFGNVK

-582 DIRETIKQTER
+582 DIRQTIKQAEK
-593 VEKYVREQE
+593 VESYIRQQDDID
-602 HVEFVSTSVGQGLQ
+602 FVSVSIGQGLQ

-624 EQSYEAYAQLQ
+624 EKSYEAYAQFQ
-635 VRTTDRENMFVVLN
+635 VRTTDCDNMFKLLHKLDDN
-649 GLTGELSRQFDT
+649 LAKTFDE

-684 GSDPQVLREI
+684 GPDPKVLREL
-694 ALQVE
+694 AVQVE

-739 DLSNTLQ
+739 DLSSTLQ
-746 MTFGGSAM
+746 MAFGGSTF
-754 GLLRDGA
+754 GVLRDGTHT
-761 DILPIVGRLPESER
+761 LPIMMRLPEAER

-783 AKIWSPSLQAY
+783 VKIWSPSLQTY
-794 VPIDQV
+794 IPVDQI
-800 IDGVS
+800 IDGVELDWS
-805 LSWDEP
+805 EP
-811 LIKRRD
+811 LIQRRD

-829 VLSEDTAAALFTR
+829 VLSDDTAASLFAR
-842 IQPKVMALDL
+842 VQPKVMALHI
-852 PDGYGISWGGEYESS
+852 PEGYEISWGGEYESS
-867 KDAQDSL
+867 KDAQEGL
-874 FGSLPMGYLLMFV
+874 FGSLPMGYLLMFI
-887 ITMLLFNSLK
+887 ITILLFNSIK

-912 VSFGL
+912 VAFGL
-917 LLWNMPFSFTAF
+917 LTTNMPFSFTAF

-943 IVLMDQINIEMD
+943 IVLLDQINLELE

-965 DSAVSRVRPVSMA
+965 DSAISRVRPVSMA
-978 ALTTILGLV
+978 ALTTILGMIPLV
-987 PLMFDA
+987 FDA

-1006 GFATILTLI
+1006 GFATVLTLI
-1015 VVPVMYSLLFKIKPP
+1015 VVPVMFAILFRIKP
-1030 KTVKSGS
+1030 TT
-1037 NDHSNDH
+1037 
-1044 PNDSLLESQPNKGK
+1044 
-1058 ALEAAEAL
+1058 A

>member
-34 RLEDPAFTIKDAMVV
+34 RLEDPAFTIKDAMIV
-49 ATYPGATP
+49 ATYPGATSK
-57 QEVEEELTYPLEK
+57 EVEEELTYPLEK
-70 EIRRLP
+70 EIRKLP
-76 YIDKITST
+76 YIDRITST
-84 SSSGMSQIMVS
+84 SSNGMSQIMVS

-116 NDLKPTL
+116 NDLQPTL
-123 PAGVNSLSIIDD
+123 PQGVQSLQIIDD
-135 FGDVFGVMIML
+135 FGDVYGVMLML
-146 SGEGYDYV
+146 TGDDYDYV

-159 ADVMSRDLEMV
+159 ADHLRREIELV
-170 DGVGKVSIAGDQ
+170 DGVGKVDIAGDQ

-188 EVSLDRLASLN
+188 EISLDRLASLN
-199 LDMSRV
+199 LDMNVVS
-205 AGLLNQQ
+205 GLLNQQ
-212 NNVVSSGEVMVNGE
+212 NNVVSAGEVMVNGE

-233 GTLNSVESLENL
+233 GTLNTVQALENL

-260 VATVVRGIQEKPT
+260 VATITRSIQEKPG
-273 NVVTYNGKPAINL
+273 NMILFNGKKAINI
-286 GVSFASGVNVVEVGQ
+286 GISFASGVNVVEVGE
-301 RLTDEIAHLETMKPA
+301 RLNAELSSLESIKPA
-316 GIELNYFYNQ
+316 GLDMSYFYNQ
-326 AAEVDASV
+326 AQEVDDSV
-334 QDFIVSLG
+334 KAFVISLAE
-342 QAVAIVILV
+342 AVAIVIIV
-351 LLFAMGIRS
+351 LLFTMGLRS
-360 GIIIGVVLL
+360 GVIIGVVLL

-377 LMEYNDIELHRISL
+377 LMNYNNIELHRISL

-417 KGRTKMQAASDI
+417 KGRTKVQAAVDI

-454 EDATGEFMG
+454 QDATGEFMG
-463 SLFWVLCYS
+463 SLFWVLCFS
-472 LFLSWI
+472 LFLSWVTAI
-478 TALTITPFLADLL
+478 TLTPFLADLL
-491 LKEENVSNNADG
+491 LKEEEKDTNGED
-503 ADAQQSASQQE
+503 E
-514 YDDPYKGWLFV
+514 DPYKGWLFV
-525 LFGWTLKLAMRFR
+525 VFGALLKFSLRFR
-538 WVTVVSMVALLFTA
+538 WMTVAAMVALLVGA
-552 VFAFGMVK
+552 VIAFGNVK

-582 DIRETIKQTER
+582 DIRQTIKQAEK
-593 VEKYVREQE
+593 VESYIRQQDDID
-602 HVEFVSTSVGQGLQ
+602 FVSVSIGQGLQ

-624 EQSYEAYAQLQ
+624 EKSYEAYAQFQ
-635 VRTTDRENMFVVLN
+635 VRTTDRDNMFKLLHKLDDN
-649 GLTGELSRQFDT
+649 LAKTFDE

-684 GSDPQVLREI
+684 GPDPKVLREL
-694 ALQVE
+694 AVQVE

-739 DLSNTLQ
+739 DLSSTLQ
-746 MTFGGSAM
+746 MAFGGSTF
-754 GLLRDGA
+754 GVLRDGTHT
-761 DILPIVGRLPESER
+761 LPIMMRLPEAER

-783 AKIWSPSLQAY
+783 VKIWSPSLQTY
-794 VPIDQV
+794 IPVDQI
-800 IDGVS
+800 IDGVELDWS
-805 LSWDEP
+805 EP
-811 LIKRRD
+811 LIQRRD

-829 VLSEDTAAALFTR
+829 VLSDDTAASLFAR
-842 IQPKVMALDL
+842 VQPKVMALHI
-852 PDGYGISWGGEYESS
+852 PEGYEITWGGEYESS
-867 KDAQDSL
+867 KDAQEGL
-874 FGSLPMGYLLMFV
+874 FGSLPMGYLLMFI
-887 ITMLLFNSLK
+887 ITILLFNSVK

-912 VSFGL
+912 VAFGL
-917 LLWNMPFSFTAF
+917 LTTNMPFSFTAF

-943 IVLMDQINIEMD
+943 IVLLDQINLELE

-965 DSAVSRVRPVSMA
+965 DSAISRVCPVSMA
-978 ALTTILGLV
+978 ALTTILGMIPLV
-987 PLMFDA
+987 FDA

-1006 GFATILTLI
+1006 GFATVLTLI
-1015 VVPVMYSLLFKIKPP
+1015 VVPVMFAILFRIKP
-1030 KTVKSGS
+1030 TT
-1037 NDHSNDH
+1037 
-1044 PNDSLLESQPNKGK
+1044 
-1058 ALEAAEAL
+1058 A

>member
-34 RLEDPAFTIKDAMVV
+34 RLEDPAFTIKDAMIV
-49 ATYPGATP
+49 ATYPGATSK
-57 QEVEEELTYPLEK
+57 EVEEELTYPLEK
-70 EIRRLP
+70 EIRKLP
-76 YIDKITST
+76 YIDRITST
-84 SSSGMSQIMVS
+84 SSNGMSQIMVS

-116 NDLKPTL
+116 NDLQPTL
-123 PAGVNSLSIIDD
+123 PQGVQSLQIIDD
-135 FGDVFGVMIML
+135 FGDVYGVMLML
-146 SGEGYDYV
+146 TGDDYDYV

-159 ADVMSRDLEMV
+159 ADHLRREIELV
-170 DGVGKVSIAGDQ
+170 DGVGKVDIAGDQ

-188 EVSLDRLASLN
+188 EISLDRLASLN
-199 LDMSRV
+199 LDMNVVS
-205 AGLLNQQ
+205 GLLNQQ
-212 NNVVSSGEVMVNGE
+212 NNVVSAGEVMVNGE

-233 GTLNSVESLENL
+233 GTLNTVQALENL

-260 VATVVRGIQEKPT
+260 VATITRSIQEKPG
-273 NVVTYNGKPAINL
+273 NMILFNGKKAINI
-286 GVSFASGVNVVEVGQ
+286 GISFASGVNVVEVGE
-301 RLTDEIAHLETMKPA
+301 RLNAELSSLESIKPA
-316 GIELNYFYNQ
+316 GLDMSYFYNQ
-326 AAEVDASV
+326 AQEVDDSV
-334 QDFIVSLG
+334 KAFVISLAE
-342 QAVAIVILV
+342 AVAIVIIV
-351 LLFAMGIRS
+351 LLFTMGLRS
-360 GIIIGVVLL
+360 GVIIGVVLL

-377 LMEYNDIELHRISL
+377 LMNYNNIELHRISL

-417 KGRTKMQAASDI
+417 KGRTKVQAAVDI

-454 EDATGEFMG
+454 QDATGEFMG
-463 SLFWVLCYS
+463 SLFWVLCFS
-472 LFLSWI
+472 LFLSWVTAI
-478 TALTITPFLADLL
+478 TLTPFLADLL
-491 LKEENVSNNADG
+491 LKEEEKDTNGEDEA
-503 ADAQQSASQQE
+503 
-514 YDDPYKGWLFV
+514 PYKGWLFV
-525 LFGWTLKLAMRFR
+525 VFGALLKFSLRFR
-538 WVTVVSMVALLFTA
+538 WMTVAAMVALLVGA
-552 VFAFGMVK
+552 VIAFGNVK

-582 DIRETIKQTER
+582 DIRQTIKQAEK
-593 VEKYVREQE
+593 VESYIRQQDDID
-602 HVEFVSTSVGQGLQ
+602 FVSVSIGQGLQ

-624 EQSYEAYAQLQ
+624 EKSYEAYAQFQ
-635 VRTTDRENMFVVLN
+635 VRTTDRDNMFKLLHKLDDN
-649 GLTGELSRQFDT
+649 LAKTFDE

-684 GSDPQVLREI
+684 GPDPKVLREL
-694 ALQVE
+694 AVQVE

-739 DLSNTLQ
+739 DLSSTLQ
-746 MTFGGSAM
+746 MAFGGSTF
-754 GLLRDGA
+754 GVLRDGTHT
-761 DILPIVGRLPESER
+761 LPIMMRLPEAER

-783 AKIWSPSLQAY
+783 VKIWSPSLQTY
-794 VPIDQV
+794 IPVDQI
-800 IDGVS
+800 IDGVELDWS
-805 LSWDEP
+805 EP
-811 LIKRRD
+811 LIQRRD

-829 VLSEDTAAALFTR
+829 VLSDDTAASLFAR
-842 IQPKVMALDL
+842 VQPKVMALHI
-852 PDGYGISWGGEYESS
+852 PEGYEITWGGEYESS
-867 KDAQDSL
+867 KDAQEGL
-874 FGSLPMGYLLMFV
+874 FGSLPMGYLLMFI
-887 ITMLLFNSLK
+887 ITILLFNSIK

-912 VSFGL
+912 VAFGL
-917 LLWNMPFSFTAF
+917 LTTNMPFSFTAF

-943 IVLMDQINIEMD
+943 IVLLDQINLELE

-965 DSAVSRVRPVSMA
+965 DSAISRVRPVSMA
-978 ALTTILGLV
+978 ALTTILGMIPLV
-987 PLMFDA
+987 FDA

-1006 GFATILTLI
+1006 GFATVLTLI
-1015 VVPVMYSLLFKIKPP
+1015 VVPVMFAILFRIKP
-1030 KTVKSGS
+1030 TT
-1037 NDHSNDH
+1037 
-1044 PNDSLLESQPNKGK
+1044 
-1058 ALEAAEAL
+1058 A

>member
-34 RLEDPAFTIKDAMVV
+34 RLEDPAFTIKDAMIV
-49 ATYPGATP
+49 ATYPGATSK
-57 QEVEEELTYPLEK
+57 EVEEELTYPLEK
-70 EIRRLP
+70 EIRKLP
-76 YIDKITST
+76 YIDRITST
-84 SSSGMSQIMVS
+84 SSNGMSQIMVS

-116 NDLKPTL
+116 NDLQPTL
-123 PAGVNSLSIIDD
+123 PQGVQSLQIIDD
-135 FGDVFGVMIML
+135 FGDVYGVMLML
-146 SGEGYDYV
+146 TGDDYDYV

-159 ADVMSRDLEMV
+159 ADHLRREIELV
-170 DGVGKVSIAGDQ
+170 DGVGKVDIAGDQ

-188 EVSLDRLASLN
+188 EISLDRLASLN
-199 LDMSRV
+199 LDMNVVS
-205 AGLLNQQ
+205 GLLNQQ
-212 NNVVSSGEVMVNGE
+212 NNVVSAGEVMVNGE

-233 GTLNSVESLENL
+233 GTLNTVQALENL

-260 VATVVRGIQEKPT
+260 VATITRGIQEKPG
-273 NVVTYNGKPAINL
+273 NMILFNGKKAMNI
-286 GVSFASGVNVVEVGQ
+286 GISFASGVNVVEVGE
-301 RLTDEIAHLETMKPA
+301 RLNAELSSLESIKPA
-316 GIELNYFYNQ
+316 GLDMSYFYNQ
-326 AAEVDASV
+326 AQEVDDSV
-334 QDFIVSLG
+334 KAFVISLAE
-342 QAVAIVILV
+342 AVAIVIIV
-351 LLFAMGIRS
+351 LLFTMGLRS
-360 GIIIGVVLL
+360 GVIIGVVLL

-377 LMEYNDIELHRISL
+377 LMNYNNIELHRISL

-417 KGRTKMQAASDI
+417 KGRTKVQAAVDI

-454 EDATGEFMG
+454 QDATGEFMG
-463 SLFWVLCYS
+463 SLFWVLCFS
-472 LFLSWI
+472 LFLSWVTAI
-478 TALTITPFLADLL
+478 TLTPFLADLL
-491 LKEENVSNNADG
+491 LKEEEKDTNGED
-503 ADAQQSASQQE
+503 E
-514 YDDPYKGWLFV
+514 DPYKGWLFV
-525 LFGWTLKLAMRFR
+525 VFGALLKFSLRFR
-538 WVTVVSMVALLFTA
+538 WMTVAAMVALLVGA
-552 VFAFGMVK
+552 VIAFGNVK

-582 DIRETIKQTER
+582 DIRQTIKQAET
-593 VEKYVREQE
+593 VESYIRQQDDID
-602 HVEFVSTSVGQGLQ
+602 FVSVSIGQGLQ

-624 EQSYEAYAQLQ
+624 EKSYEAYAQFQ
-635 VRTTDRENMFVVLN
+635 VRTTDRDNMFKLLHKLDDN
-649 GLTGELSRQFDT
+649 LAKTFDE

-684 GSDPQVLREI
+684 GPDPKVLREL
-694 ALQVE
+694 AVQVE

-739 DLSNTLQ
+739 DLSSTLQ
-746 MTFGGSAM
+746 MAFGGSTF
-754 GLLRDGA
+754 GVLRDGTHT
-761 DILPIVGRLPESER
+761 LPIMMRLPEAER

-783 AKIWSPSLQAY
+783 VKIWSPSLQTY
-794 VPIDQV
+794 IPVDQI
-800 IDGVS
+800 IDGVELDWS
-805 LSWDEP
+805 EP
-811 LIKRRD
+811 LIQRRD

-829 VLSEDTAAALFTR
+829 VLSDDTAASLFAR
-842 IQPKVMALDL
+842 VQPKVMALHI
-852 PDGYGISWGGEYESS
+852 PEGYEITWGGEYESS
-867 KDAQDSL
+867 KDAQEGL
-874 FGSLPMGYLLMFV
+874 FGSLPMGYLLMFI
-887 ITMLLFNSLK
+887 ITILLFNSIK

-912 VSFGL
+912 VAFGL
-917 LLWNMPFSFTAF
+917 LTTNMPFSFTAF

-943 IVLMDQINIEMD
+943 IVLLDQINLELE

-965 DSAVSRVRPVSMA
+965 DSAISRVRPVSMA
-978 ALTTILGLV
+978 ALTTILGMIPLV
-987 PLMFDA
+987 FDA

-1006 GFATILTLI
+1006 GFATVLTLI
-1015 VVPVMYSLLFKIKPP
+1015 VVPVMFAILFRIKL
-1030 KTVKSGS
+1030 TT
-1037 NDHSNDH
+1037 
-1044 PNDSLLESQPNKGK
+1044 
-1058 ALEAAEAL
+1058 A

>member
-34 RLEDPAFTIKDAMVV
+34 RLEDPAFTIKDAMIV
-49 ATYPGATP
+49 ATYPGATSK
-57 QEVEEELTYPLEK
+57 EVEEELTYPLEK
-70 EIRRLP
+70 EIRKLP
-76 YIDKITST
+76 YIDRITST
-84 SSSGMSQIMVS
+84 SSNGMSQIMVS

-116 NDLKPTL
+116 NDLQPTL
-123 PAGVNSLSIIDD
+123 PQGVQSLQIIDD
-135 FGDVFGVMIML
+135 FGDVYGVMLML
-146 SGEGYDYV
+146 TGDDYDYV

-159 ADVMSRDLEMV
+159 ADHLRREIELV
-170 DGVGKVSIAGDQ
+170 DGVGKVDIAGDQ

-188 EVSLDRLASLN
+188 EISLDRLASLN
-199 LDMSRV
+199 LDMNVVS
-205 AGLLNQQ
+205 GLLNQQ
-212 NNVVSSGEVMVNGE
+212 NNVVSAGEVMVNGE

-233 GTLNSVESLENL
+233 GTLNTVQALENL

-260 VATVVRGIQEKPT
+260 VATITRSIQEKPG
-273 NVVTYNGKPAINL
+273 NMILFNGKKAINI
-286 GVSFASGVNVVEVGQ
+286 GISFASGVNVVEVGE
-301 RLTDEIAHLETMKPA
+301 RLNAELSSLESIKPA
-316 GIELNYFYNQ
+316 GLDMSYFYNQ
-326 AAEVDASV
+326 AQEVDDSV
-334 QDFIVSLG
+334 KAFVISLAE
-342 QAVAIVILV
+342 AVAIVIIV
-351 LLFAMGIRS
+351 LLFTMGLRS
-360 GIIIGVVLL
+360 GVIIGVVLL

-377 LMEYNDIELHRISL
+377 LMNYNNIELHRISL

-417 KGRTKMQAASDI
+417 KGRTKVQAAVDI

-454 EDATGEFMG
+454 QDATGEFMG
-463 SLFWVLCYS
+463 SLFWVLCFS
-472 LFLSWI
+472 LFLSWVTAI
-478 TALTITPFLADLL
+478 TLTPFLADLL
-491 LKEENVSNNADG
+491 LKEEEKDTNGED
-503 ADAQQSASQQE
+503 E
-514 YDDPYKGWLFV
+514 DPYKGWLFV
-525 LFGWTLKLAMRFR
+525 VFGALLKFSLRFR
-538 WVTVVSMVALLFTA
+538 WMTVAAMVALLVGA
-552 VFAFGMVK
+552 VIAFGNVK

-582 DIRETIKQTER
+582 DIRQTIKQAEK
-593 VEKYVREQE
+593 VESYIRQQDDID
-602 HVEFVSTSVGQGLQ
+602 FVSVSIGQGLQ

-624 EQSYEAYAQLQ
+624 EKSYEAYAQFQ
-635 VRTTDRENMFVVLN
+635 VRTTDRDNMFKLLRKLDDN
-649 GLTGELSRQFDT
+649 LAKTFDE

-684 GSDPQVLREI
+684 GPDPKVLREL
-694 ALQVE
+694 AVQVE

-739 DLSNTLQ
+739 DLSSTLQ
-746 MTFGGSAM
+746 MAFGGSTF
-754 GLLRDGA
+754 GVLRDGTHT
-761 DILPIVGRLPESER
+761 LPIMMRLPEAER

-783 AKIWSPSLQAY
+783 VKIWSPSLQTY
-794 VPIDQV
+794 IPVDQI
-800 IDGVS
+800 IDGVELDWS
-805 LSWDEP
+805 EP
-811 LIKRRD
+811 LIQRRD

-829 VLSEDTAAALFTR
+829 VLSDDTAASLFAR
-842 IQPKVMALDL
+842 VQPKVMALHI
-852 PDGYGISWGGEYESS
+852 PEGYEITWGGEYESS
-867 KDAQDSL
+867 KDAQEGL
-874 FGSLPMGYLLMFV
+874 FGSLPMGYLLMFI
-887 ITMLLFNSLK
+887 ITILLFNSIK

-912 VSFGL
+912 VAFGL
-917 LLWNMPFSFTAF
+917 LTTNMPFSFTAF

-943 IVLMDQINIEMD
+943 IVLLDQINLELE

-965 DSAVSRVRPVSMA
+965 DSAISRVRPVSMA
-978 ALTTILGLV
+978 ALTTILGMIPLV
-987 PLMFDA
+987 FDA

-1006 GFATILTLI
+1006 GFATVLTLI
-1015 VVPVMYSLLFKIKPP
+1015 VVPVMFAILFRIKP
-1030 KTVKSGS
+1030 TT
-1037 NDHSNDH
+1037 
-1044 PNDSLLESQPNKGK
+1044 
-1058 ALEAAEAL
+1058 A

>member
-34 RLEDPAFTIKDAMVV
+34 RLEDPAFTIKDAMIV
-49 ATYPGATP
+49 ATYPGATSK
-57 QEVEEELTYPLEK
+57 EVEEELTYPLEK
-70 EIRRLP
+70 EIRKLP
-76 YIDKITST
+76 YIDRITST
-84 SSSGMSQIMVS
+84 SSNGMSQIMVS

-116 NDLKPTL
+116 NDLQPTL
-123 PAGVNSLSIIDD
+123 PQGVQSLQIIDD
-135 FGDVFGVMIML
+135 FGDVYGVMLML
-146 SGEGYDYV
+146 TGDDYDYV

-159 ADVMSRDLEMV
+159 ADHLRREIELV
-170 DGVGKVSIAGDQ
+170 DGVGKVDIAGDQ

-188 EVSLDRLASLN
+188 EISLDRLASLN
-199 LDMSRV
+199 LDMNVVS
-205 AGLLNQQ
+205 GLLNQQ
-212 NNVVSSGEVMVNGE
+212 NNVVSAGEVMVNGE

-233 GTLNSVESLENL
+233 GTLNTVQALENL

-260 VATVVRGIQEKPT
+260 VATITRSIQEKPG
-273 NVVTYNGKPAINL
+273 NMILFNGKKAINI
-286 GVSFASGVNVVEVGQ
+286 GISFASGVNVVEVGE
-301 RLTDEIAHLETMKPA
+301 RLNAELSSLESIKPA
-316 GIELNYFYNQ
+316 GLDMSYFYNQ
-326 AAEVDASV
+326 AQEVDDSV
-334 QDFIVSLG
+334 KAFVISLAE
-342 QAVAIVILV
+342 AVAIVIIV
-351 LLFAMGIRS
+351 LLFTMGLRS
-360 GIIIGVVLL
+360 GVIIGVVLL

-377 LMEYNDIELHRISL
+377 LMNYNNIELHRISL

-417 KGRTKMQAASDI
+417 KGRTKVQAAVDI

-454 EDATGEFMG
+454 QDATGEFMG
-463 SLFWVLCYS
+463 SLFWVLCFS
-472 LFLSWI
+472 LFLSWVTAI
-478 TALTITPFLADLL
+478 TLTPFLADLL
-491 LKEENVSNNADG
+491 LKEEEKDTNGED
-503 ADAQQSASQQE
+503 E
-514 YDDPYKGWLFV
+514 DPYKGWLFV
-525 LFGWTLKLAMRFR
+525 VFGALLKFSLRFR
-538 WVTVVSMVALLFTA
+538 WMTVAAMVALLVGA
-552 VFAFGMVK
+552 VIAFGNVK

-582 DIRETIKQTER
+582 DIRQTIKQAEK
-593 VEKYVREQE
+593 VESHIRQQDDID
-602 HVEFVSTSVGQGLQ
+602 FVSVSIGQGLQ

-624 EQSYEAYAQLQ
+624 EKSYEAYAQFQ
-635 VRTTDRENMFVVLN
+635 VRTTDRDNMFKLLHKLDDN
-649 GLTGELSRQFDT
+649 LAKTFDE

-684 GSDPQVLREI
+684 GPDPKVLREL
-694 ALQVE
+694 AVQAE

-739 DLSNTLQ
+739 DLSSTLQ
-746 MTFGGSAM
+746 MAFGGSTF
-754 GLLRDGA
+754 GVLRDGTHT
-761 DILPIVGRLPESER
+761 LPIMMRLPEAER

-783 AKIWSPSLQAY
+783 VKIWSPSLQTY
-794 VPIDQV
+794 IPVDQI
-800 IDGVS
+800 IDGVELDWS
-805 LSWDEP
+805 EP
-811 LIKRRD
+811 LIQRRD

-829 VLSEDTAAALFTR
+829 VLSDDTAASLFAR
-842 IQPKVMALDL
+842 VQPKVMALHI
-852 PDGYGISWGGEYESS
+852 PEGYEITWGGEYESS
-867 KDAQDSL
+867 KDAQEGL
-874 FGSLPMGYLLMFV
+874 FGSLPMGYLLMFI
-887 ITMLLFNSLK
+887 ITILLFNSIK

-912 VSFGL
+912 VAFGL
-917 LLWNMPFSFTAF
+917 LTTNMPFSFTAF

-943 IVLMDQINIEMD
+943 IVLLDQINLELE

-965 DSAVSRVRPVSMA
+965 DSAISRVRPVSMA
-978 ALTTILGLV
+978 ALTTILGMIPLV
-987 PLMFDA
+987 FDA

-1006 GFATILTLI
+1006 GFATVLTLI
-1015 VVPVMYSLLFKIKPP
+1015 VVPVMFAILFRIKP
-1030 KTVKSGS
+1030 TT
-1037 NDHSNDH
+1037 
-1044 PNDSLLESQPNKGK
+1044 
-1058 ALEAAEAL
+1058 A

>member
-34 RLEDPAFTIKDAMVV
+34 RLEDPAFTIKDAMIV
-49 ATYPGATP
+49 ATYPGATSK
-57 QEVEEELTYPLEK
+57 EVEEELTYPLEK
-70 EIRRLP
+70 EIRKLP
-76 YIDKITST
+76 YIDRITST
-84 SSSGMSQIMVS
+84 SSNGMSQIMVS

-116 NDLKPTL
+116 NDLQPTL
-123 PAGVNSLSIIDD
+123 PQGVQSLQIIDD
-135 FGDVFGVMIML
+135 FGDVYGVMLML
-146 SGEGYDYV
+146 TGDDYDYV

-159 ADVMSRDLEMV
+159 ADHLRREIELV
-170 DGVGKVSIAGDQ
+170 DGVGKVDIAGDQ

-188 EVSLDRLASLN
+188 EISLDRLASLN
-199 LDMSRV
+199 LDMNVVS
-205 AGLLNQQ
+205 GLLNQQ
-212 NNVVSSGEVMVNGE
+212 NNVVSAGEVMVNGE

-233 GTLNSVESLENL
+233 GTLNTVQALENL

-260 VATVVRGIQEKPT
+260 VATITRSIQEKPG
-273 NVVTYNGKPAINL
+273 NMILFKGKKAINI
-286 GVSFASGVNVVEVGQ
+286 GISFASGVNVVEVGE
-301 RLTDEIAHLETMKPA
+301 RLNAELSSLESIKPA
-316 GIELNYFYNQ
+316 GLDMSYFYNQ
-326 AAEVDASV
+326 AQEVDDSV
-334 QDFIVSLG
+334 KAFVISLAE
-342 QAVAIVILV
+342 AVAIVIIV
-351 LLFAMGIRS
+351 LLFTMGLRS
-360 GIIIGVVLL
+360 GVIIGVVLL

-377 LMEYNDIELHRISL
+377 LMNYNNIELHRISL

-417 KGRTKMQAASDI
+417 KGRTKVQAAVDI

-454 EDATGEFMG
+454 QDATGEFMG
-463 SLFWVLCYS
+463 SLFWVLCFS
-472 LFLSWI
+472 LFLSWVTAI
-478 TALTITPFLADLL
+478 TLTPFLADLL
-491 LKEENVSNNADG
+491 LKEEEKDTNGED
-503 ADAQQSASQQE
+503 E
-514 YDDPYKGWLFV
+514 DPYKGWLFV
-525 LFGWTLKLAMRFR
+525 VFGALLKFSLRFR
-538 WVTVVSMVALLFTA
+538 WMTVAAMVALLVGA
-552 VFAFGMVK
+552 VITFGNVK

-582 DIRETIKQTER
+582 DIRQTIKQAEK
-593 VEKYVREQE
+593 VESYIRQQDDID
-602 HVEFVSTSVGQGLQ
+602 FVSVSIGQGLQ

-624 EQSYEAYAQLQ
+624 EKSYEAYAQFQ
-635 VRTTDRENMFVVLN
+635 VRTTDRDNMFKLLHKLDDN
-649 GLTGELSRQFDT
+649 LAKTFDE

-684 GSDPQVLREI
+684 GPDPKVLREL
-694 ALQVE
+694 AVQVE

-739 DLSNTLQ
+739 DLSSTLQ
-746 MTFGGSAM
+746 MAFGGSTF
-754 GLLRDGA
+754 GVLRDGTHT
-761 DILPIVGRLPESER
+761 LPIMMRLPEAER

-783 AKIWSPSLQAY
+783 VKIWSPSLQTY
-794 VPIDQV
+794 IPVDQI
-800 IDGVS
+800 IDGVELDWS
-805 LSWDEP
+805 EP
-811 LIKRRD
+811 LIQRRD

-829 VLSEDTAAALFTR
+829 VLSDDTAASLFAR
-842 IQPKVMALDL
+842 VQPKVMALHI
-852 PDGYGISWGGEYESS
+852 PEGYEITWGGEYESS
-867 KDAQDSL
+867 KDAQEGL
-874 FGSLPMGYLLMFV
+874 FGSLPMGYLLMFI
-887 ITMLLFNSLK
+887 ITILLFNSIK

-912 VSFGL
+912 VAFGL
-917 LLWNMPFSFTAF
+917 LTTNMPFSFTAF

-943 IVLMDQINIEMD
+943 IVLLDQINLELE

-965 DSAVSRVRPVSMA
+965 DSAISRVRPVSMA
-978 ALTTILGLV
+978 ALTTILGMIPLV
-987 PLMFDA
+987 FDA

-1006 GFATILTLI
+1006 GFATVLTLI
-1015 VVPVMYSLLFKIKPP
+1015 VVPVMFAILFRIKP
-1030 KTVKSGS
+1030 TT
-1037 NDHSNDH
+1037 
-1044 PNDSLLESQPNKGK
+1044 
-1058 ALEAAEAL
+1058 A

>member
-34 RLEDPAFTIKDAMVV
+34 RLEDPAFTIKDAMIV
-49 ATYPGATP
+49 ATYPGATSK
-57 QEVEEELTYPLEK
+57 EVEEELTYPLEK
-70 EIRRLP
+70 EIRKLP
-76 YIDKITST
+76 YIDRITST
-84 SSSGMSQIMVS
+84 SSNGMSQIMVS

-116 NDLKPTL
+116 NDLQPTL
-123 PAGVNSLSIIDD
+123 PQGVQSLQIIDD
-135 FGDVFGVMIML
+135 FGDVYGVMLML
-146 SGEGYDYV
+146 TGDDYDYV

-159 ADVMSRDLEMV
+159 ADHLRREIELV
-170 DGVGKVSIAGDQ
+170 DGVGKVDIAGDQ

-188 EVSLDRLASLN
+188 EISLDRLASLN
-199 LDMSRV
+199 LDMNVVS
-205 AGLLNQQ
+205 GLLNQQ
-212 NNVVSSGEVMVNGE
+212 NNVVSAGEVMVNGE

-233 GTLNSVESLENL
+233 GTLNTVQALENL

-260 VATVVRGIQEKPT
+260 VATITRGIQEKPG
-273 NVVTYNGKPAINL
+273 NMILFNGKKAINI
-286 GVSFASGVNVVEVGQ
+286 GISFASGVNVVEVGE
-301 RLTDEIAHLETMKPA
+301 RLNAELSSLESIKPA
-316 GIELNYFYNQ
+316 GLDMSYFYNQ
-326 AAEVDASV
+326 AQEVDDSV
-334 QDFIVSLG
+334 KAFVISLAE
-342 QAVAIVILV
+342 AVAIVIIV
-351 LLFAMGIRS
+351 LLFTMGLRS
-360 GIIIGVVLL
+360 GVIIGVVLL

-377 LMEYNDIELHRISL
+377 LMNYNNIELHRISL

-417 KGRTKMQAASDI
+417 KGRTKVQAAVDI

-454 EDATGEFMG
+454 QDATGEFMG
-463 SLFWVLCYS
+463 SLFWVLCFS
-472 LFLSWI
+472 LFLSWVTAI
-478 TALTITPFLADLL
+478 TLTPFLADLL
-491 LKEENVSNNADG
+491 LKEEEKDTNGED
-503 ADAQQSASQQE
+503 E
-514 YDDPYKGWLFV
+514 DPYKGWLFV
-525 LFGWTLKLAMRFR
+525 VFGALLKFSLRFR
-538 WVTVVSMVALLFTA
+538 WMTVAAMVALLVGA
-552 VFAFGMVK
+552 VIAFGNVK

-582 DIRETIKQTER
+582 DIRQTIKQAEK
-593 VEKYVREQE
+593 VESYIRQQDDID
-602 HVEFVSTSVGQGLQ
+602 FVSVSIGQGLQ

-624 EQSYEAYAQLQ
+624 EKSYEAYAQFQ
-635 VRTTDRENMFVVLN
+635 VRTTDRDNMFKLLHKLDDN
-649 GLTGELSRQFDT
+649 LAKTFDE

-684 GSDPQVLREI
+684 GPDPKVLREL
-694 ALQVE
+694 AVQVE

-739 DLSNTLQ
+739 DLSSTLQ
-746 MTFGGSAM
+746 MTFGGSTF
-754 GLLRDGA
+754 GVLRDGTHT
-761 DILPIVGRLPESER
+761 LPIMMRLPEAER

-783 AKIWSPSLQAY
+783 VKIWSPSLQTY
-794 VPIDQV
+794 IPVDQI
-800 IDGVS
+800 IDGVELDWS
-805 LSWDEP
+805 EP
-811 LIKRRD
+811 LIQRRD

-829 VLSEDTAAALFTR
+829 VLSDDTAASLFAR
-842 IQPKVMALDL
+842 VQPKVMALHI
-852 PDGYGISWGGEYESS
+852 PEGYEITWGGEYESS
-867 KDAQDSL
+867 KDAQEGL
-874 FGSLPMGYLLMFV
+874 FGSLPMGYLLMFI
-887 ITMLLFNSLK
+887 ITILLFNSIK

-912 VSFGL
+912 VAFGL
-917 LLWNMPFSFTAF
+917 LTTNMPFSFTAF

-943 IVLMDQINIEMD
+943 IVLLDQINLELE

-965 DSAVSRVRPVSMA
+965 DSAISRVRPVSMA
-978 ALTTILGLV
+978 ALTTILGMIPLV
-987 PLMFDA
+987 FDA

-1006 GFATILTLI
+1006 GFATVLTLI
-1015 VVPVMYSLLFKIKPP
+1015 VVPVMFAILFRIKP
-1030 KTVKSGS
+1030 TT
-1037 NDHSNDH
+1037 
-1044 PNDSLLESQPNKGK
+1044 
-1058 ALEAAEAL
+1058 A

>member
-34 RLEDPAFTIKDAMVV
+34 RLEDPAFTIKDAMIV
-49 ATYPGATP
+49 ATYPGATSK
-57 QEVEEELTYPLEK
+57 EVEEELTYPLEK
-70 EIRRLP
+70 EIRKLP
-76 YIDKITST
+76 YIDRITST
-84 SSSGMSQIMVS
+84 SSNGMSQIMVS

-116 NDLKPTL
+116 NDLQPTL
-123 PAGVNSLSIIDD
+123 PQGVQSLQIIDD
-135 FGDVFGVMIML
+135 FGDVYGVMLML
-146 SGEGYDYV
+146 TGDDYDYV

-159 ADVMSRDLEMV
+159 ADHLRREIELV
-170 DGVGKVSIAGDQ
+170 DGVGKVDIAGDQ

-188 EVSLDRLASLN
+188 EISLDRLASLN
-199 LDMSRV
+199 LDMNVVS
-205 AGLLNQQ
+205 GLLNQQ
-212 NNVVSSGEVMVNGE
+212 NNVVSAGEVMVNGE

-233 GTLNSVESLENL
+233 GTLNTVQALENL

-260 VATVVRGIQEKPT
+260 VATITRSIQEKPG
-273 NVVTYNGKPAINL
+273 NMILFNGKKAINI
-286 GVSFASGVNVVEVGQ
+286 GISFASGVNVVEVGE
-301 RLTDEIAHLETMKPA
+301 RLNAELSSLESIKPA
-316 GIELNYFYNQ
+316 GLDMSYFYNQ
-326 AAEVDASV
+326 AQEVDDSV
-334 QDFIVSLG
+334 KAFVISLAE
-342 QAVAIVILV
+342 AVAIVIIV
-351 LLFAMGIRS
+351 LLFTMGLRS
-360 GIIIGVVLL
+360 GVIIGVVLL

-377 LMEYNDIELHRISL
+377 LMNYNNIELHRISL

-417 KGRTKMQAASDI
+417 KGRTKVQAAVDI

-454 EDATGEFMG
+454 QDATGEFMG
-463 SLFWVLCYS
+463 SLFWVLCFS
-472 LFLSWI
+472 LFLSWVTAI
-478 TALTITPFLADLL
+478 TLTPFLADLL
-491 LKEENVSNNADG
+491 LKEEKDTNGED
-503 ADAQQSASQQE
+503 E
-514 YDDPYKGWLFV
+514 DPYKGWLFV
-525 LFGWTLKLAMRFR
+525 VFGALLKFSLRFR
-538 WVTVVSMVALLFTA
+538 WMTVAAMVALLVGA
-552 VFAFGMVK
+552 VIAFGNVK

-582 DIRETIKQTER
+582 DIRQTIKQAEK
-593 VEKYVREQE
+593 VESYIRQQDDID
-602 HVEFVSTSVGQGLQ
+602 FVSVSIGQGLQ

-624 EQSYEAYAQLQ
+624 EKSYEAYAQFQ
-635 VRTTDRENMFVVLN
+635 VRTTDRDNMFKL
-649 GLTGELSRQFDT
+649 LHELDDNLAKTFDE

-684 GSDPQVLREI
+684 GPDPKVLREL
-694 ALQVE
+694 AVQVE

-739 DLSNTLQ
+739 DLSSTLQ
-746 MTFGGSAM
+746 MAFGGSTF
-754 GLLRDGA
+754 GVLRDGTHT
-761 DILPIVGRLPESER
+761 LPIMMRLPEAER

-783 AKIWSPSLQAY
+783 VKIWSPSLQTY
-794 VPIDQV
+794 IPVDQI
-800 IDGVS
+800 IDGVELDWS
-805 LSWDEP
+805 EP
-811 LIKRRD
+811 LIQRRD

-829 VLSEDTAAALFTR
+829 VLSDDTAASLFAR
-842 IQPKVMALDL
+842 VQPKVMALHI
-852 PDGYGISWGGEYESS
+852 PEGYEITWGGEYESS
-867 KDAQDSL
+867 KDAQEGL
-874 FGSLPMGYLLMFV
+874 FGSLPMGYLLMFI
-887 ITMLLFNSLK
+887 ITILLFNSIK

-912 VSFGL
+912 VAFGL
-917 LLWNMPFSFTAF
+917 LTTNMPFSFTAF

-943 IVLMDQINIEMD
+943 IVLLDQINLELE

-965 DSAVSRVRPVSMA
+965 DSAISRVRPVSMA
-978 ALTTILGLV
+978 ALTTILGMIPLV
-987 PLMFDA
+987 FDA

-1006 GFATILTLI
+1006 GFATVLTLI
-1015 VVPVMYSLLFKIKPP
+1015 VVPVMFAILFRIKP
-1030 KTVKSGS
+1030 TT
-1037 NDHSNDH
+1037 
-1044 PNDSLLESQPNKGK
+1044 
-1058 ALEAAEAL
+1058 A

>member
-34 RLEDPAFTIKDAMVV
+34 RLEDPAFTIKDAMIV
-49 ATYPGATP
+49 ATYPGATSK
-57 QEVEEELTYPLEK
+57 EVEEELTYPLEK
-70 EIRRLP
+70 EIRKLP
-76 YIDKITST
+76 YIDRITST
-84 SSSGMSQIMVS
+84 SSNGMSQIMVS

-116 NDLKPTL
+116 NDLQPTL
-123 PAGVNSLSIIDD
+123 PQGIQSLQIIDD
-135 FGDVFGVMIML
+135 FGDVYGVMLML
-146 SGEGYDYV
+146 TGDDYDYV

-159 ADVMSRDLEMV
+159 ADHLRREIELV
-170 DGVGKVSIAGDQ
+170 DGVGKVDIAGDQ

-188 EVSLDRLASLN
+188 EISLDRLASLN
-199 LDMSRV
+199 LDMNVVS
-205 AGLLNQQ
+205 GLLNQQ
-212 NNVVSSGEVMVNGE
+212 NNVVSAGEVMVNGE

-233 GTLNSVESLENL
+233 GTLNTVQALENL

-260 VATVVRGIQEKPT
+260 VATITRSIQEKPG
-273 NVVTYNGKPAINL
+273 NMILFNGKKAINI
-286 GVSFASGVNVVEVGQ
+286 GISFASGVNVVEVGE
-301 RLTDEIAHLETMKPA
+301 RLNAELSSLESIKPA
-316 GIELNYFYNQ
+316 GLDMSYFYNQ
-326 AAEVDASV
+326 AQEVDDSV
-334 QDFIVSLG
+334 KAFVISLAE
-342 QAVAIVILV
+342 AVAIVIIV
-351 LLFAMGIRS
+351 LLFTMGLRS
-360 GIIIGVVLL
+360 GVIIGVVLL

-377 LMEYNDIELHRISL
+377 LMNYNNIELHRISL

-417 KGRTKMQAASDI
+417 KGRTKVQAAVDI

-454 EDATGEFMG
+454 QDATGEFMG
-463 SLFWVLCYS
+463 SLFWVLCFS
-472 LFLSWI
+472 LFLSWVTAI
-478 TALTITPFLADLL
+478 TLTPFLADLL
-491 LKEENVSNNADG
+491 LKEEEKDTNGED
-503 ADAQQSASQQE
+503 E
-514 YDDPYKGWLFV
+514 DPYKGWLFV
-525 LFGWTLKLAMRFR
+525 VFGALLKFSLRFR
-538 WVTVVSMVALLFTA
+538 WMTVAAMVALLVGA
-552 VFAFGMVK
+552 VIAFGNVK

-582 DIRETIKQTER
+582 DIRQTIKQAEK
-593 VEKYVREQE
+593 VESYIRQQDDID
-602 HVEFVSTSVGQGLQ
+602 FVSVSIGQGLQ

-624 EQSYEAYAQLQ
+624 EKSYEAYAQFQ
-635 VRTTDRENMFVVLN
+635 VRTTDRDNMFKLLHKLDDN
-649 GLTGELSRQFDT
+649 LAKTFDE

-684 GSDPQVLREI
+684 GPDPKVLREL
-694 ALQVE
+694 AVQVE

-739 DLSNTLQ
+739 DLSSTLQ
-746 MTFGGSAM
+746 MAFGGSTF
-754 GLLRDGA
+754 GVLRDGTHT
-761 DILPIVGRLPESER
+761 LPIMMRLPEAER

-783 AKIWSPSLQAY
+783 VKIWSPSLQTY
-794 VPIDQV
+794 IPVDQI
-800 IDGVS
+800 IDGVELDWS
-805 LSWDEP
+805 EP
-811 LIKRRD
+811 LIQRRD

-829 VLSEDTAAALFTR
+829 VLSDDTAASLFAR
-842 IQPKVMALDL
+842 VQPKVMALHI
-852 PDGYGISWGGEYESS
+852 PEGYEITWGGEYESS
-867 KDAQDSL
+867 KDAQEGL
-874 FGSLPMGYLLMFV
+874 FGSLPMGYLLMFI
-887 ITMLLFNSLK
+887 ITILLFNSIK

-912 VSFGL
+912 VAFGL
-917 LLWNMPFSFTAF
+917 LTTNMPFSFTAF

-943 IVLMDQINIEMD
+943 IVLLDQINLELE

-965 DSAVSRVRPVSMA
+965 DSAISRVRPVSMA
-978 ALTTILGLV
+978 ALTTILGMIPLV
-987 PLMFDA
+987 FDA

-1006 GFATILTLI
+1006 GFATVLTLI
-1015 VVPVMYSLLFKIKPP
+1015 VVPVMFAILFRIKP
-1030 KTVKSGS
+1030 TT
-1037 NDHSNDH
+1037 
-1044 PNDSLLESQPNKGK
+1044 
-1058 ALEAAEAL
+1058 A

>member
-34 RLEDPAFTIKDAMVV
+34 RLEDPAFTIKDAMIV
-49 ATYPGATP
+49 ATYPGATSK
-57 QEVEEELTYPLEK
+57 EVEEELTYPLEK
-70 EIRRLP
+70 EIRKLP
-76 YIDKITST
+76 YIDRITST
-84 SSSGMSQIMVS
+84 SSNGMSQIMVS

-116 NDLKPTL
+116 NDLQPTL
-123 PAGVNSLSIIDD
+123 PQGVQSLQIIDD
-135 FGDVFGVMIML
+135 FGDVYGVMLML
-146 SGEGYDYV
+146 TGDDYDYV

-159 ADVMSRDLEMV
+159 ADHLRREIELV
-170 DGVGKVSIAGDQ
+170 DGVGKVDIAGDQ

-188 EVSLDRLASLN
+188 EISLDRLASLN
-199 LDMSRV
+199 LDMNVVS
-205 AGLLNQQ
+205 GLLNQQ
-212 NNVVSSGEVMVNGE
+212 NNVVSAGEVMVNGE

-233 GTLNSVESLENL
+233 GTLNTVQALENL

-260 VATVVRGIQEKPT
+260 VATITRSIQEKPG
-273 NVVTYNGKPAINL
+273 NMILFNGKKAINI
-286 GVSFASGVNVVEVGQ
+286 GISFASGVNVVEVGE
-301 RLTDEIAHLETMKPA
+301 RLNAELSSLESIKPA
-316 GIELNYFYNQ
+316 GLDMSYFYNQ
-326 AAEVDASV
+326 AQEVDDSV
-334 QDFIVSLG
+334 KAFVISLAE
-342 QAVAIVILV
+342 AVAIVIIV
-351 LLFAMGIRS
+351 LLFTMGLRS
-360 GIIIGVVLL
+360 GVIIGVVLL

-377 LMEYNDIELHRISL
+377 LMNYNNIELHRISL

-417 KGRTKMQAASDI
+417 KGRTKVQAAVDI

-454 EDATGEFMG
+454 QDATGEFMG
-463 SLFWVLCYS
+463 SLFWVLCFS
-472 LFLSWI
+472 LFLSWVTAI
-478 TALTITPFLADLL
+478 TLTPFLADLL
-491 LKEENVSNNADG
+491 LKEEEKDSNGED
-503 ADAQQSASQQE
+503 E
-514 YDDPYKGWLFV
+514 DPYKGWLFV
-525 LFGWTLKLAMRFR
+525 VFGALLKFSLRFR
-538 WVTVVSMVALLFTA
+538 WMTVAAMVALLVGA
-552 VFAFGMVK
+552 VIAFGNVK

-582 DIRETIKQTER
+582 DIRQTIKQAEK
-593 VEKYVREQE
+593 VESYIRQQDDID
-602 HVEFVSTSVGQGLQ
+602 FVSVSIGQGLQ

-624 EQSYEAYAQLQ
+624 EKSYEAYAQFQ
-635 VRTTDRENMFVVLN
+635 VRTTDRDNMFKLLHKLDDN
-649 GLTGELSRQFDT
+649 LAKTFDE

-684 GSDPQVLREI
+684 GPDPKVLREL
-694 ALQVE
+694 AVKVE

-739 DLSNTLQ
+739 DLSSTLQ
-746 MTFGGSAM
+746 MAFGGSTF
-754 GLLRDGA
+754 GVLRDGTHT
-761 DILPIVGRLPESER
+761 LPIMMRLPEAER

-783 AKIWSPSLQAY
+783 VKIWSPSLQTY
-794 VPIDQV
+794 IPVDQI
-800 IDGVS
+800 IDGVELDWS
-805 LSWDEP
+805 EP
-811 LIKRRD
+811 LIQRRD

-829 VLSEDTAAALFTR
+829 VLSDDTAASLFAR
-842 IQPKVMALDL
+842 VQPKVMALHI
-852 PDGYGISWGGEYESS
+852 PEGYEITWGGEYESS
-867 KDAQDSL
+867 KDAQEGL
-874 FGSLPMGYLLMFV
+874 FGSLPMGYLLMFI
-887 ITMLLFNSLK
+887 ITILLFNSIK

-912 VSFGL
+912 VAFGL
-917 LLWNMPFSFTAF
+917 LTTNMPFSFTAF

-943 IVLMDQINIEMD
+943 IVLLDQINLELE

-965 DSAVSRVRPVSMA
+965 DSAISRVRPVSMA
-978 ALTTILGLV
+978 ALTTILGMIPLV
-987 PLMFDA
+987 FDA

-1006 GFATILTLI
+1006 GFATVLTLI
-1015 VVPVMYSLLFKIKPP
+1015 VVPVMFAILFRIKP
-1030 KTVKSGS
+1030 TT
-1037 NDHSNDH
+1037 
-1044 PNDSLLESQPNKGK
+1044 
-1058 ALEAAEAL
+1058 A